1 MRSQKGIAL
10 IASLLIMA
18 SVMALGVGSLFLTD
32 MNLKISE
39 NARSNALAR
48 YHAEA
53 GLDTAFTL
61 VADYYEKTKTFP
73 ATFSLPVT
81 AGQSY
86 RLMAYERYAD
96 PARAMVR
103 VEGFTDNN
111 ARFVAEAIFQ
121 SATYRAFKG
130 LQTAGRINLSGGGQA
145 EFLNAEMHANGGITG
160 LGGYTSSVFK
170 ECAWGSL
177 QGGGEGCLTA
187 PTTASPTPVTS
198 SNGTTCVSPCSS
210 NIAKPIEIKI
220 EYSCKRN
227 DTVAEAF
234 KLRKVGSCDANGN
247 ATYVDPDTEQ
257 TVDINPATNPS
268 IYNRCNRVYNA
279 SVDLINASAAQVE
292 SAGFTAGNV
301 VCIRPGG
308 VTFPANVNLQGV
320 TVIAHGRIN
329 FGSTSTT
336 GPAGNLTDVKLITRN
351 DADSLNNG
359 VMLNRVVGTNL
370 TVFSGA
376 NQNLGSTNPQQ
387 PPHFLI
393 TSDFDLRGYTTIASS
408 ENIQFNGRTSVTTR
422 PDLSKAVTIAI
433 ISAKNITN
441 GGSFD
446 FYGIFWAGGQF
457 TQSGSST
464 IYGGVT
470 SVGDITTTGRLRI
483 NSSYDVDNAYLMG
496 DTVTVS
502 RR

>member
-1 MRSQKGIAL
+1 
-10 IASLLIMA
+10 
-18 SVMALGVGSLFLTD
+18 
-32 MNLKISE
+32 
-39 NARSNALAR
+39 
-48 YHAEA
+48 
-53 GLDTAFTL
+53 
-61 VADYYEKTKTFP
+61 
-73 ATFSLPVT
+73 
-81 AGQSY
+81 
-86 RLMAYERYAD
+86 
-96 PARAMVR
+96 
-103 VEGFTDNN
+103 
-111 ARFVAEAIFQ
+111 
-121 SATYRAFKG
+121 
-130 LQTAGRINLSGGGQA
+130 
-145 EFLNAEMHANGGITG
+145 
-160 LGGYTSSVFK
+160 
-170 ECAWGSL
+170 
-177 QGGGEGCLTA
+177 
-187 PTTASPTPVTS
+187 
-198 SNGTTCVSPCSS
+198 
-210 NIAKPIEIKI
+210 
-220 EYSCKRN
+220 
-227 DTVAEAF
+227 
-234 KLRKVGSCDANGN
+234 
-247 ATYVDPDTEQ
+247 
-257 TVDINPATNPS
+257 
-268 IYNRCNRVYNA
+268 
-279 SVDLINASAAQVE
+279 
-292 SAGFTAGNV
+292 
-301 VCIRPGG
+301 
-308 VTFPANVNLQGV
+308 
-320 TVIAHGRIN
+320 
-329 FGSTSTT
+329 
-336 GPAGNLTDVKLITRN
+336 VKLITRN